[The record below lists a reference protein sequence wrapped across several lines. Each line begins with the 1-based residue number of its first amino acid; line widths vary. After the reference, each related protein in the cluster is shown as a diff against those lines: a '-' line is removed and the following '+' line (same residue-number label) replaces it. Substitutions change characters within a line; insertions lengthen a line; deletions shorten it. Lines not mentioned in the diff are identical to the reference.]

1 MFLFFITHSKQCC
14 FRQTKLLI
22 ISISKFPGETG
33 STSPRLTY
41 TCLQITKMENI
52 SSENDVIK
60 ANLYL
65 VAIIGSFVILTCIAY
80 IFNEG
85 RHICVIPLLR
95 RYRPRC
101 RWVLQQDRLLAE
113 NEEKHLVELDLA
125 QHVKHF
131 GMKKSSRAPSATP
144 SYNGAQ

>member
-1 MFLFFITHSKQCC
+1 MFSEIAPRSFFHRRNVKKVKNPVGGMHDPQFEPHI
-14 FRQTKLLI
+14 
-22 ISISKFPGETG
+22 
-33 STSPRLTY
+33 TY

-52 SSENDVIK
+52 SSETDVIK

-144 SYNGAQ
+144 S